1 MWPRHATAVSTS
13 RLAECWQAWRSRA
26 AGRAG
31 GAVRP
36 PWPAWL
42 GWLALIT
49 LLAQALGGLDL
60 SALRAS
66 DRWLADVRLR
76 LLAPQQPDSTV
87 VIVDIDKRSV
97 AAHGRWPWR
106 RSLLA
111 ELLAQTAGPGGARL
125 VGLGLLMAEPDN
137 SAGLG
142 AVDSPSRLAA
152 ADHDANLQQALA
164 ALRQQLDDEGRL
176 LAVLQ
181 RYPVVLG
188 FHLSNK
194 PGAARIGQLPT
205 PWLPASLLGA
215 QAAPLPHWSGHGGNL
230 AHLQA
235 AASLGGGHLNALVDS
250 DGQVQRVPLLVAH
263 DGGP

>member
-1 MWPRHATAVSTS
+1 M
-13 RLAECWQAWRSRA
+13 
-26 AGRAG
+26 
-31 GAVRP
+31 
-36 PWPAWL
+36 
-42 GWLALIT
+42 IT

-87 VIVDIDKRSV
+87 VIVDIDERSV

-111 ELLAQTAGPGGARL
+111 ELPAQTAGPGGARL

-142 AVDSPSRLAA
+142 AVDSLSRLAA

-176 LAVLQ
+176 VAVLQ

-194 PGAARIGQLPT
+194 PGAARIGQLPA

-235 AASLGGGHLNALVDS
+235 AASLGGSHLNALVAS
-250 DGQVQRVPLLVAH
+250 DGQVRRVPLLVAH
-263 DGGP
+263 DDGP